1 MDVECPKCQ
10 TENPADL
17 KFCKE
22 CATPLSGDPEIS
34 VSHTKTLETV
44 KDELT
49 TGSVFAGRYQIIE
62 ELGKGGMG
70 RVYKALDTKI
80 DEKIALKLIKP
91 EIATDK
97 RTIERFSNELK
108 YARKIRHKNVC
119 HMYDLGEE
127 KGNHY
132 ITMEFVEGEDLK
144 SMIRMSGQ
152 LSTGMTIK
160 VANQICEGL
169 SEAHKLGMIHRDL
182 KPGNVMIDK
191 DGNARI
197 MDFGLVR
204 SLEAKSITG
213 AGVMI
218 GTPEYM
224 SPEQVEGKEIDKR
237 SDLYSLGAALYEM
250 VTGQVPFEGDTP
262 FTIGVKHKSEI
273 PQEPKKINEQIPDDL
288 NLLIMKCLEKDKDNR
303 YQSAEEIHSDLEKIE
318 KGLPTTVREIPKK
331 RPLTSREITVTLG
344 MKKLLVPVAI
354 LLGVVIAALVVWQFV
369 IKGKAP
375 LAPEDRPSVAVISFE
390 NQTGN
395 DSFDYLRRVIPNL
408 LITNLEQS
416 GFFNVTTWE
425 RLQDLMRQK
434 GLTDVEFIDR
444 DLGFELCQMENVDA
458 IVLGSFAK
466 AGDVFATDVKILD
479 VESKKLLKSVNS
491 RGEGEGSILRTQIDE
506 LSTEIATGV
515 GIPKRKIDETPICV
529 ADLTTSSMEAYNYYL
544 RGIDQ
549 YDKFLYIDARD
560 SFQRAVGLDPNFAVA
575 HYYLARSFGYLGNEE
590 GRLNSLEQAKIHSE
604 KATEK
609 ERKFIEA
616 YYTSRIERDIPKRI
630 RILEDI
636 VEKYPKEKPVFLTL
650 GVVYHSIQRYDDAID
665 ALNSALELDPNYG
678 AALNMIAYVYSHLG
692 DFDKALDY
700 FAKYAT
706 ASPGDPNPYDS
717 MAETYFRMGRLD
729 DAIETYQIA
738 LEIVPNFGSS
748 IKISYI
754 YALKEDYDVAQ
765 KWIDRFIVNM
775 PVPGMKA
782 AGHLWKGFIYFMQG
796 SRKLAFEE
804 FAQAA
809 GYAHSVENK
818 WRAATIEWLK
828 GMFYYETGDLE
839 FAQNFL
845 KSAID
850 FMIVN
855 QPEFSAQGKAIYSSY
870 LAFMDLKR
878 DQVGSARSRLDEI
891 RSILADIPEVQK
903 KQEQFLFDT
912 LLAEVLLAEGSI
924 DEAIDV
930 CLNIVPM
937 NIPGMTTDELGAYN
951 MSIPRDTLARAY
963 YKKRELDEAIEA
975 YERIVTYDPNGTERR
990 WLHPRYHYLLAKL
1003 YEEKSL
1009 SAKAVAEYEKFLDL
1023 WKLAE
1028 PGDPQV
1034 EDTKKRLAALKTH

>member
-1 MDVECPKCQ
+1 MKCPECQ
-10 TENPADL
+10 TENLADS
-17 KFCKE
+17 KYCKE
-22 CATPLSGDPEIS
+22 CATPLSADPEIS
-34 VSHTKTLETV
+34 VSHTKTLEAV
-44 KDELT
+44 KEELT

-160 VANQICEGL
+160 VAKQICEGL

-191 DGNARI
+191 NGDARI

-204 SLEAKSITG
+204 SLKAKSITG

-237 SDLYSLGAALYEM
+237 SDIYSLGAALYEM
-250 VTGQVPFEGDTP
+250 VTGRVPFEGDTP
-262 FTIGVKHKSEI
+262 FTVGVKHKSEI
-273 PQEPKKINEQIPDDL
+273 PEEPKKINEQIPNDL
-288 NLLIMKCLEKDKDNR
+288 NLLIMKCLEKEKDKR
-303 YQSAEEIHSDLEKIE
+303 YQSADAICSDLENIE
-318 KGLPTTVREIPKK
+318 KGLPTTVREIPKRK
-331 RPLTSREITVTLG
+331 PLTSREITVTLG
-344 MKKLLVPVAI
+344 MKKLLVPAAI
-354 LLGVVIAALVVWQFV
+354 LLGVIIVVLVVWQFFLKD
-369 IKGKAP
+369 KGP
-375 LAPEDRPSVAVISFE
+375 LAPEERPSIAVISFE

-395 DSFDYLRRVIPNL
+395 ESFDYLRRVIPNL

-416 GFFNVTTWE
+416 GYFNVTTWE
-425 RLQDLMRQK
+425 RLKDLMKQK
-434 GLTDVEFIDR
+434 GLNDVEFIDR

-466 AGDVFATDVKILD
+466 AGEVFATDVKVLD

-491 RGEGEGSILRTQIDE
+491 RGDGEGSILKTQIDE

-515 GIPKRKIDETPICV
+515 GIPKRKIEEAPVRI
-529 ADLTTSSMEAYNYYL
+529 ADLTTNSMEAYNYYL
-544 RGIDQ
+544 RGVDQ

-560 SFQRAVGLDPNFAVA
+560 SLLRAVAIDPNFAVA
-575 HYYLARSFGYLGNEE
+575 HYYLARSYRSLGNEE
-590 GRLNSLEQAKIHSE
+590 ERLRSLEQAKIHSE
-604 KATEK
+604 TATEK
-609 ERKFIEA
+609 ERMLIEA
-616 YYTSRIERDIPKRI
+616 YYAYQIDRDLPKQI
-630 RILEDI
+630 RILEEI
-636 VEKYPKEKPVFLTL
+636 VQKYPKEKNILTTL
-650 GVVYHSIQRYDDAID
+650 GISYHTIGRYDDTIEV
-665 ALNSALELDPNYG
+665 LNSALELDPNYG
-678 AALNMIAYVYSHLG
+678 AALNMIAYTYSFMG
-692 DFDKALDY
+692 DFEKALEY
-700 FAKYAT
+700 FKRYAA
-706 ASPGDPNPYDS
+706 ASPGDPNPFDS
-717 MAETYFRMGRLD
+717 IAETYLRMGRLD
-729 DAIETYQIA
+729 DAIEMYQKA

-754 YALKEDYDVAQ
+754 YALKEDYETAH
-765 KWIDRFIVNM
+765 KWLDRFIVNI
-775 PVPGMKA
+775 PAPGMKA
-782 AGHLWKGFIYFMQG
+782 EGYLWKGFIYFFQG
-796 SRKLAFEE
+796 SQKLAFDE
-804 FAQAA
+804 FAKASH
-809 GYAHSVENK
+809 YAHSVENK
-818 WRAATIEWLK
+818 WRAATIEWMK
-828 GMFYYETGDLE
+828 GWVYFDFGDLE

-855 QPEFSAQGKAIYSSY
+855 RPEFSIQFKANYMTY
-870 LAFMDLKR
+870 LGFMDLKKG
-878 DQVGSARSRLDEI
+878 QVESARSRLNEIDEI
-891 RSILADIPEVQK
+891 LKDLPLAQK
-903 KQEQFLFDT
+903 KEDQFLFEL
-912 LLAEVLLAEGSI
+912 LLAEVLIAEASV
-924 DEAIDV
+924 DEAIEV
-930 CLNIVPM
+930 YLNMSPLE
-937 NIPGMTTDELGAYN
+937 IPSMTTDELGGYN
-951 MSIPRDTLARAY
+951 RPVPRDTLARAY
-963 YKKRELDEAIEA
+963 YKKGDLDKAIEE
-975 YERIVTYDPNGTERR
+975 YERIVTYDPNGVERR

-1003 YEEKSL
+1003 YEERGL
-1009 SAKAVAEYEKFLDL
+1009 SNKAVAEYEKFLNL

-1028 PGDPQV
+1028 PVHPQV
-1034 EDTKKRLAALKTH
+1034 VDAKARLAALR

>member
-10 TENPADL
+10 TQNPADS

-22 CATPLSGDPEIS
+22 CATPLSADPEIS
-34 VSHTKTLETV
+34 VSHTKTLEAV
-44 KDELT
+44 KEELT
-49 TGSVFAGRYQIIE
+49 TGAVFAGRYQIIE

-80 DEKIALKLIKP
+80 DEKIALKLIKS

-97 RTIERFSNELK
+97 KTIERFSNELK

-160 VANQICEGL
+160 VAKQICDGL

-237 SDLYSLGAALYEM
+237 SDLYSLGVALYEM
-250 VTGQVPFEGDTP
+250 ITGQVPFEGDTP

-273 PQEPKKINEQIPDDL
+273 PQEPKRINEQIPDDL
-288 NLLIMKCLEKDKDNR
+288 NLLIMKCLEKDKEKR
-303 YQSAEEIHSDLEKIE
+303 YQTADEIHADLENIE

-344 MKKLLVPVAI
+344 MKKLLIPAAI
-354 LLGVVIAALVVWQFV
+354 LLCVIAVALVIWQVFLN
-369 IKGKAP
+369 GRAS
-375 LAPEDRPSVAVISFE
+375 LSPEERPSIAVISFE

-395 DSFDYLRRVIPNL
+395 DSFDYLRKVIPNL

-416 GFFNVTTWE
+416 GYFNVTTWE
-425 RLQDLMRQK
+425 RLKDLMRQK
-434 GLTDVEFIDR
+434 DLTDVEFIDR

-466 AGDVFATDVKILD
+466 AGDVFATDVKVLD
-479 VESKKLLKSVNS
+479 VGSKKLLKSVNS
-491 RGEGEGSILRTQIDE
+491 KGDGEGSILRTQIDE
-506 LSTEIATGV
+506 LSAEIATGV
-515 GIPKRKIDETPICV
+515 GIPKRRMEEAPVRI

-575 HYYLARSFGYLGNEE
+575 HYYLARSFGNLGNEE
-590 GRLNSLEQAKIHSE
+590 GRLRSLEQAKIHSE
-604 KATEK
+604 TATEK
-609 ERKFIEA
+609 ERMLIEA
-616 YYTSRIERDIPKRI
+616 YYAYQIDRDLPKQI
-630 RILEDI
+630 QILEEI
-636 VEKYPKEKPVFLTL
+636 VRKYPKEKNILMTL
-650 GVVYHSIQRYDDAID
+650 GISYHTIGRYDDAIEV
-665 ALNSALELDPNYG
+665 LNSALDLDPNYG
-678 AALNMIAYVYSHLG
+678 SALNMIAYTYSHKG
-692 DFDKALDY
+692 DFEKALGY
-700 FAKYAT
+700 FERYAA
-706 ASPGDPNPYDS
+706 ASPGDPNPFDS

-729 DAIETYQIA
+729 DAIETYQKA

-754 YALKEDYDVAQ
+754 YALKEDYDAAH
-765 KWIDRFIVNM
+765 KWMDRFLANM

-782 AGHLWKGFIYFMQG
+782 EGHLWKGFIYFLQG

-804 FAQAA
+804 FAQAL
-809 GYAHSVENK
+809 GYAHSVENR
-818 WRAATIEWLK
+818 WRVATIEWIK
-828 GMFYYETGDLE
+828 AMVYYETGDYE

-850 FMIVN
+850 FMIVS
-855 QPEFSAQGKAIYSSY
+855 QPRFSAHNKAVYSSY

-878 DQVGSARSRLDEI
+878 GQVGVARSRLDEI
-891 RSILADIPEVQK
+891 RSLLVDIPQAQK
-903 KQEQFLFDT
+903 KQEQFLYDT
-912 LLAEVLLAEGSI
+912 LLAEVLLAEDSI
-924 DEAIDV
+924 DEAIEMCV
-930 CLNIVPM
+930 NIMPM
-937 NIPGMTTDELGAYN
+937 DIPGMTTDELGPYN
-951 MSIPRDTLARAY
+951 MSS
-963 YKKRELDEAIEA
+963 
-975 YERIVTYDPNGTERR
+975 
-990 WLHPRYHYLLAKL
+990 LLQK
-1003 YEEKSL
+1003 
-1009 SAKAVAEYEKFLDL
+1009 
-1023 WKLAE
+1023 
-1028 PGDPQV
+1028 GR
-1034 EDTKKRLAALKTH
+1034 TG

>member
-1 MDVECPKCQ
+1 MMDVECPKCK
-10 TENPADL
+10 TENPADS

-22 CATPLSGDPEIS
+22 CATPLSSDPEIF
-34 VSHTKTLETV
+34 VSQTKTLVAV
-44 KDELT
+44 KEELT
-49 TGSVFAGRYQIIE
+49 TGSIFAGRYQIIE

-97 RTIERFSNELK
+97 KTIERFGNELK

-127 KGNHY
+127 KGNHF

-160 VANQICEGL
+160 VAKQICDGL

-191 DGNARI
+191 NGNARI

-204 SLEAKSITG
+204 SLKAKSITG

-237 SDLYSLGAALYEM
+237 SDLYSLGVALYEM

-273 PQEPKKINEQIPDDL
+273 PQEPKKINDQIPDDL
-288 NLLIMKCLEKDKDNR
+288 NLLIMKCLEKDKDRR
-303 YQSAEEIHSDLEKIE
+303 YQSADEIRSDLENIE
-318 KGLPTTVREIPKK
+318 KGLPTAVGEIPKK

-354 LLGVVIAALVVWQFV
+354 LLGIFVAALVVWQVFL
-369 IKGKAP
+369 KGVAP
-375 LAPEDRPSVAVISFE
+375 LAPEERPSIAVISFE
-390 NQTGN
+390 NQTGD
-395 DSFDYLRRVIPNL
+395 DSFNYLRRVIPNL

-416 GFFNVTTWE
+416 GYFNVTTWE
-425 RLQDLMRQK
+425 RLKDLMGQK
-434 GLTDVEFIDR
+434 GFTDVEFIEK

-458 IVLGSFAK
+458 IILGSFAK
-466 AGDVFATDVKILD
+466 AGDVFATDVKVLD
-479 VESKKLLKSVNS
+479 VDSKKLLKSVS
-491 RGEGEGSILRTQIDE
+491 SKGEGEGSILRTQIDE
-506 LSTEIATGV
+506 LSSEIATGI
-515 GIPKRKIDETPICV
+515 GIPKRKVEESPVRI
-529 ADLTTSSMEAYNYYL
+529 ADLTTNSIEAYNYFL
-544 RGIDQ
+544 RGLDQ
-549 YDKFLYIDARD
+549 FDKFLLIDARD
-560 SFQRAVGLDPNFAVA
+560 SFLRSVGLDPNFAVA
-575 HYYLARSFGYLGNEE
+575 HYYLARSYAYLGNEE
-590 GRLNSLEQAKIHSE
+590 GRLGALEQAKIHSE

-609 ERKFIEA
+609 ERMLIDA
-616 YYTSRIERDIPKRI
+616 YYAAQIDRNFPKQI
-630 RILEDI
+630 HILEEI
-636 VEKYPKEKPVFLTL
+636 VRKYPKEKDTLTTL
-650 GVVYHSIQRYDDAID
+650 GISYYRIGRDDAAIEV
-665 ALNSALELDPNYG
+665 LNSALELDPNYG
-678 AALNMIAYVYSHLG
+678 RALNMIAYTYSHRE
-692 DFDKALDY
+692 DYEKALDY
-700 FAKYAT
+700 FERYAA
-706 ASPGDPNPYDS
+706 ASPRDPNPFDS

-729 DAIETYQIA
+729 DAIETYKKA

-748 IKISYI
+748 IDISYI
-754 YALKEDYDVAQ
+754 YALKEDYETAH
-765 KWIDRFIVNM
+765 KWIDRFITNM

-782 AGHLWKGFIYFMQG
+782 DGHLWKGYLYFLQG

-804 FAQAA
+804 FAQAL

-818 WRAATIEWLK
+818 WRIATIEWIK
-828 GMFYYETGDLE
+828 AMVYYETGDYE

-845 KSAID
+845 KSATD
-850 FMIVN
+850 FMIVY
-855 QPEFSAQGKAIYSSY
+855 QPEKSAQVRAIYASY
-870 LAFMDLKR
+870 LALMDLKI
-878 DQVGSARSRLDEI
+878 DKVESARSKLDEVH
-891 RSILADIPEVQK
+891 SILADIPQAQK
-903 KQEQFLFDT
+903 KEEQSLYET

-924 DEAIDV
+924 DEAIKV

-937 NIPGMTTDELGAYN
+937 DIPGMNTDELGSYN
-951 MSIPRDTLARAY
+951 RSIPRDTLARAY
-963 YKKRELDEAIEA
+963 YKKGELDKAIEA

-990 WLHPRYHYLLAKL
+990 FLHPRYHYLLAKL
-1003 YEEKSL
+1003 YEEKGL
-1009 SAKAVAEYEKFLDL
+1009 SDKAVAEYEKFLKL

-1028 PGDPQV
+1028 PGEPEAKDA
-1034 EDTKKRLAALKTH
+1034 KKSLKQLR